1 MRSNCMFAALV
12 EYRKRL
18 ALWRAMG
25 KPKGAEPYY
34 VKRPSRNLPRWI
46 DHHLVGRWRDCE
58 HCGGGIQVESFKPD
72 KPVDVPVWQV
82 WRHLWFAG
90 RWVAGDRHNPEP

>member
-1 MRSNCMFAALV
+1 MRSNCLIEAWI
-12 EYRKRL
+12 EHRRRKR
-18 ALWRAMG
+18 AWISAGRPRG
-25 KPKGAEPYY
+25 QEPYK
-34 VKRPSRNLPRWI
+34 VQRASRHEPRWI
-46 DHHLVGRWRDCE
+46 DHHLVGRWRDCG

-90 RWVAGDRHNPEP
+90 RWVAGDAHKD

>member
-1 MRSNCMFAALV
+1 MRSNCLV
-12 EYRKRL
+12 EAWFEHWRRMR
-18 ALWRAMG
+18 LWRLLG
-25 KPKGAEPYY
+25 RPKGGEPYR
-34 VKRPSRNLPRWI
+34 VQRPSRNEPRWI
-46 DHHLVGRWRDCE
+46 NHRLVGRWRDCP

-90 RWVAGDRHNPEP
+90 RWVAGDKHTEP